1 MVHYLQ
7 IRITERKRQM
17 KITFLGTSHGVPEP
31 HRKCSC
37 IMVEVG
43 ENIYF
48 VDMGTPV
55 VDEMRAR
62 GKNMDAVK
70 GVFITHMHGDH
81 TDGLVQFIDLLTWY
95 FKTPDPVVVLPA
107 PEIETAINLWLTG
120 TQAGREKK
128 IKYQKTE
135 EGVVYDDGALK
146 VTAIATKHCPDSF
159 AYVLEAEGKCVLLT
173 GDMANPGRDFPYP
186 GKPLDLMI
194 GESAHFPATDY
205 LPVLEKV
212 DVKKVCITHYSNKR
226 LISVMELIAAL
237 TEKGIPALR
246 ASDDLEIIV

>member
-1 MVHYLQ
+1 
-7 IRITERKRQM
+7 M

-55 VDEMRAR
+55 VDEMRVR

-146 VTAIATKHCPDSF
+146 VTAIATKHCPGSH
-159 AYVLEAEGKCVLLT
+159 AYVLEAEGKTVLCT
-173 GDMANPGRDFPYP
+173 GDLARPSEDFPYV
-186 GKPLDLMI
+186 GKPIDLMI
-194 GESAHFPATDY
+194 CESAHFPTTDY
-205 LPVLEKV
+205 LPILDKIE
-212 DVKKVCITHYSNKR
+212 VKKICVTHYSSKR
-226 LISVMELIAAL
+226 MLTLYQFRDAMAERGEPITIA
-237 TEKGIPALR
+237 TDG
-246 ASDDLEIIV
+246 LEINL

>member
-1 MVHYLQ
+1 
-7 IRITERKRQM
+7 M
-17 KITFLGTSHGVPEP
+17 KFTFLGSSHGVPEP
-31 HRKCSC
+31 DRKCSC

-48 VDMGTPV
+48 VDMGTPAI
-55 VDEMRAR
+55 DELRRM
-62 GKNMDAVK
+62 GKDVNAVK

-81 TDGLVQFIDLLTWY
+81 TDGLVQFVDLITWY
-95 FKTPDPVVVLPA
+95 FKTPDPVICLPRLEA
-107 PEIETAINLWLTG
+107 AKVIDDWLQVTLND
-120 TQAGREKK
+120 AKK
-128 IKYQKTE
+128 EIKYQKTE
-135 EGVVYDDGALK
+135 EGVVFDDGVLK

-159 AYVLEAEGKCVLLT
+159 AYVLEAEGKCVLIT

-186 GKPLDLMI
+186 EKPLDLMI

>member
-1 MVHYLQ
+1 
-7 IRITERKRQM
+7 M

-48 VDMGTPV
+48 FDMGTPV
-55 VDEMRAR
+55 VEEMRTR
-62 GKNMDAVK
+62 GKSMDAVK

-95 FKTPDPVVVLPA
+95 FKTPDPVVVLPY
-107 PEIETAINLWLTG
+107 PEIETSINLWLTG

-128 IKYQKTE
+128 INYQKTV

-146 VTAIATKHCPDSF
+146 VTAIATKHCPGSH
-159 AYVLEAEGKCVLLT
+159 AYVLEAEGKTVLFT
-173 GDMANPGRDFPYP
+173 GDLARPSEDFPYVDQ
-186 GKPLDLMI
+186 PLDLLI
-194 GESAHFPATDY
+194 CESAHFPTTDY
-205 LPVLEKV
+205 LPVLDKIE
-212 DVKKVCITHYSNKR
+212 VKKVCVTHYSPKR
-226 LISVMELIAAL
+226 MLTLYQFQQEMAAREQPILIA
-237 TEKGIPALR
+237 TDG
-246 ASDDLEIIV
+246 LELCL

>member
-1 MVHYLQ
+1 
-7 IRITERKRQM
+7 M
-17 KITFLGTSHGVPEP
+17 KLTFLGSSHGVPEAN
-31 HRKCSC
+31 RKCSC

-48 VDMGTPV
+48 VDMGAPV
-55 VDEMRAR
+55 VDEMRTR
-62 GKNMDAVK
+62 GKSMDAVK
-70 GVFITHMHGDH
+70 AVFITHVHGDH
-81 TDGLVQFIDLLTWY
+81 TDGLIQFVDLITWY
-95 FKTPDPVVVLPA
+95 FKTPDPVICLPRLEA
-107 PEIETAINLWLTG
+107 AKVIDDWLQVTLND
-120 TQAGREKK
+120 AKK
-128 IKYQKTE
+128 EIKYQKTQ
-135 EGVVYDDGALK
+135 EGVVFDDGVLK

-173 GDMANPGRDFPYP
+173 GDLANPGRDFPYP

-194 GESAHFPATDY
+194 GESAHFPSTDY

-246 ASDDLEIIV
+246 ASDGLEITV